1 MEKAIVATILF
12 ADLMNST
19 EMAKNLMLK
28 EYDEMIV
35 DFQSIMFEVVS
46 NHLKDFGYV
55 GEGVDSEWSI
65 IGDELRVFLYSGA
78 LRFDVRNVLLIAVK
92 IKLAWLASAFNQRI
106 LKEGRL
112 VSRVGVGINCG
123 KVIKE
128 VRQWRASMG
137 SNEPNI
143 EGYAINITKRI
154 ESATR
159 DGTAYQVMA
168 GDSLYRACRDNR
180 QINVSFSRPLSPIFK
195 GLGQKIPV
203 YEVVSFL
210 DCEIVPSMPAT
221 FQKGLLGKME
231 YAVSQPMAEPWAFI
245 VLLRHYI
252 SLIDRGRTD
261 FESRTVKLAH
271 QALEVLEHQITAY
284 NILGW
289 LHTYGKTVCNLDMAT
304 QYFGLAL
311 ELEPANQA
319 ALLHR
324 ARIFDMMGQTE
335 LAVQAYKEILVHNSD
350 HVEARRKVDQYGVVQ
365 G

>member
-92 IKLAWLASAFNQRI
+92 IKLAWLVSAFNQRI

-123 KVIKE
+123 KVIKD

-137 SNEPNI
+137 NNEPNI
-143 EGYAINITKRI
+143 EGYASVLSNDIEGMLVKPRDSRALADVMIT
-154 ESATR
+154 
-159 DGTAYQVMA
+159 MA
-168 GDSLYRACRDNR
+168 NDADLR
-180 QINVSFSRPLSPIFK
+180 QRMGSK
-195 GLGQKIPV
+195 GK
-203 YEVVSFL
+203 EK
-210 DCEIVPSMPAT
+210 A
-221 FQKGLLGKME
+221 
-231 YAVSQPMAEPWAFI
+231 
-245 VLLRHYI
+245 
-252 SLIDRGRTD
+252 
-261 FESRTVKLAH
+261 LAH
-271 QALEVLEHQITAY
+271 SWQTITQ
-284 NILGW
+284 
-289 LHTYGKTVCNLDMAT
+289 KTVDF
-304 QYFGLAL
+304 YH
-311 ELEPANQA
+311 EL
-319 ALLHR
+319 
-324 ARIFDMMGQTE
+324 
-335 LAVQAYKEILVHNSD
+335 
-350 HVEARRKVDQYGVVQ
+350 RRKAAG
-365 G
+365 